1 MSELAAPLGIAS
13 SATGWIVTGEVDAH
27 TAPALADALFAPIA
41 GQPTLDLGG
50 VSFMDSSGLRV
61 LVEAT
66 KRARADGGDLVIVNA
81 TTAVARLVT
90 IGGLADHLTLR

>member
-1 MSELAAPLGIAS
+1 MLDRAEPLGIAS
-13 SATGWIVTGEVDAH
+13 SSTGWVVSGEVDAH
-27 TAPALADALFAPIA
+27 TAPALADALATMPA
-41 GQPTLDLGG
+41 AEPTLDLGG

-66 KRARADGGDLVIVNA
+66 KRARATGGDLVIVNV
-81 TTAVARLVT
+81 TSAVARLVT